1 MVYAFRNMVPV
12 VHPTAFVHPQATL
25 IGHVTVGPDCYVGP
39 HAVLRGDWGK
49 IELDRGVN
57 VQEGCVIHMFP
68 GTTVHLA
75 EGAHVGHGAM
85 VHGATLGKNCMI
97 GMNAVILDD
106 AVIGEECIVGAL
118 ALVKARSVFEPR
130 SLVVGHPAEVKGQV
144 SDAMVAHKTEGTAL
158 YQRLPADCHD
168 SLVEVEPFTEA
179 PLDRVEDFP
188 SFETW
193 QNRKAKTS

>member
-49 IELDRGVN
+49 IELERGVN

-106 AVIGEECIVGAL
+106 AIIGEECIVGAL
-118 ALVKARSVFEPR
+118 ALVKARTVFEPR
-130 SLVVGHPAEVKGQV
+130 SLIVGHPAEVKGQV

-158 YQRLPADCHD
+158 YHRLPADCHD
-168 SLVEVEPFTEA
+168 SLVEVEPLAEA
-179 PLDRVEDFP
+179 PQDRVEDFP

-193 QNRKAKTS
+193 QKRKAKTS